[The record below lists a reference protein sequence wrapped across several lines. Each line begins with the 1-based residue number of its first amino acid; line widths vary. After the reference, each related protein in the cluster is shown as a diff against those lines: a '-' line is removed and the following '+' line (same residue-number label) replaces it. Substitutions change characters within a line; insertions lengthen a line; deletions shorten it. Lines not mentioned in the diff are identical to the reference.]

1 MKKLYLFLNKHM
13 KTLAVIWAACL
24 LVVAV
29 APVMGWVV
37 VGLIAALC
45 VILYI
50 GDYPCNW
57 IQEVEL
63 SDCPGY

>member
-13 KTLAVIWAACL
+13 RTLAVIWAACL
-24 LVVAV
+24 LPVAV
-29 APVMGWVV
+29 APAFGWVV
-37 VGLIAALC
+37 VALIAALC

-57 IQEVEL
+57 IKEVE
-63 SDCPGY
+63 G

>member
-24 LVVAV
+24 LPVAV
-29 APVMGWVV
+29 APAFGWVV
-37 VGLIAALC
+37 VALIAALC

-57 IQEVEL
+57 IKEVE
-63 SDCPGY
+63 G

>member
-24 LVVAV
+24 LPVALIP
-29 APVMGWVV
+29 AFGWVV
-37 VGLIAALC
+37 VALIAALC
-45 VILYI
+45 ILMFV

-57 IQEVEL
+57 IQEVGEA
-63 SDCPGY
+63 

>member
-13 KTLAVIWAACL
+13 HTLAVIWAACL
-24 LVVAV
+24 LPVAV
-29 APVMGWVV
+29 APAFGWVV
-37 VGLIAALC
+37 VALIAALC

-57 IQEVEL
+57 IKEVE
-63 SDCPGY
+63 G

>member
-13 KTLAVIWAACL
+13 HTLAVIWAACL
-24 LVVAV
+24 LVGAV

-57 IQEVEL
+57 IKEVE
-63 SDCPGY
+63 G

>member
-24 LVVAV
+24 LPVALIP
-29 APVMGWVV
+29 AFGWVV
-37 VGLIAALC
+37 IALIAALC
-45 VILYI
+45 ILMFI

-57 IQEVEL
+57 IQEVGEA
-63 SDCPGY
+63 

>member
-13 KTLAVIWAACL
+13 HTLAVLWAACL

-37 VGLIAALC
+37 VGCIATLC
-45 VILYI
+45 ILMFI
-50 GDYPCNW
+50 GDYPKNW
-57 IQEVEL
+57 IQEV
-63 SDCPGY
+63 

>member
-1 MKKLYLFLNKHM
+1 MKKFYLFLNKHM

-29 APVMGWVV
+29 APVLGWVV
-37 VGLIAALC
+37 VSLIAALC

-50 GDYPCNW
+50 GDYSCNW
-57 IQEVEL
+57 IQEVKL

>member
-1 MKKLYLFLNKHM
+1 MKKFYLFLNEHM
-13 KTLAVIWAACL
+13 KTLAVLWAACL

-29 APVMGWVV
+29 APLLSWAVV
-37 VGLIAALC
+37 ALIAALC

-50 GDYPCNW
+50 GDYPMNW

>member
-24 LVVAV
+24 LPVAV
-29 APVMGWVV
+29 APAFGWVV
-37 VGLIAALC
+37 VALIAALC
-45 VILYI
+45 ILMFI

-57 IQEVEL
+57 IKEVE
-63 SDCPGY
+63 G